1 MEITLKLIL
10 TCLMICGAKIVE
22 ISIQSIKTVCM
33 VKGER
38 KLAAALAFVECLL
51 WGFVISSVITSLSSN
66 VLLLLSYCI
75 GYASGLFLG
84 SIIESKI
91 ALGTSNV
98 QIMVDNDHVA
108 LVEKYLK
115 ERGHGFTVLDGR
127 GSKETMHV
135 VIIVLARKEV
145 KKTMKAIR
153 QICDNDVFIVSSEI
167 SNFTGGYGIRK

>member
-1 MEITLKLIL
+1 MEITLELIL
-10 TCLMICGAKIVE
+10 TCLMICCAKIVE
-22 ISIQSIKTVCM
+22 ISIQSVKTVCM

-66 VLLLLSYCI
+66 VFLLLSYCV

-91 ALGTSNV
+91 ALGTSSV
-98 QIMVDNDHVA
+98 QIMVDNDHIE

-115 ERGHGFTVLDGR
+115 EKGYGFTVLDGH

-135 VIIVLARKEV
+135 VIMVLARKTV
-145 KKTMKAIR
+145 KKTMQEIR
-153 QICDNDVFIVSSEI
+153 KLCDGDVFMVSSEI
-167 SNFTGGYGIRK
+167 SNFAGGYGIRK